1 MMVLSKRQVQL
12 LASELAMMG
21 ESYNTLAEA
30 VPEDSLLNF
39 GNDSITAML
48 FTMLVG
54 SSSNGD

>member
-1 MMVLSKRQVQL
+1 MMQLSKYQVQL
-12 LASELAMMG
+12 LAKELAMMG
-21 ESYNTLAEA
+21 ESYNTLAAA
-30 VPEDSLLNF
+30 VPNEALLNF